1 MNANFNVLFYTLI
14 NQLHTKESFRSY
26 CGYVRPLTLLTCD
39 LWYEGI
45 FMTLE
50 TGIMFANGPISGKQ
64 ANGSLPNCPLRVLD
78 VQSGMFSSGGQ
89 GSQDVTG

>member
-1 MNANFNVLFYTLI
+1 MFKWL
-14 NQLHTKESFRSY
+14 
-26 CGYVRPLTLLTCD
+26 RPLTLLTCD

>member
-1 MNANFNVLFYTLI
+1 MTANYNALFHTVT
-14 NQLHTKESFRSY
+14 NQLFRSY
-26 CGYVRPLTLLTCD
+26 CVYVKPLTLLTCD